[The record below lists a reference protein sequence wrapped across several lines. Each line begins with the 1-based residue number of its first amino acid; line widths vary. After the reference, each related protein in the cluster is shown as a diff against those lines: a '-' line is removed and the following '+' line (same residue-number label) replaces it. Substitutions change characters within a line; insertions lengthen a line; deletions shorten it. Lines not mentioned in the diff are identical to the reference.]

1 MPMWRNGRRA
11 CLKNKSRNWGVGSTP
26 TIGTRIFIMKLT
38 DSKLNSRAVI
48 ALDNPFIF
56 LRIENCILVAKT
68 ELAKRRLIRATIVL
82 SGIKAVDQNTND
94 MAGWTQPL

>member
-1 MPMWRNGRRA
+1 MN
-11 CLKNKSRNWGVGSTP
+11 
-26 TIGTRIFIMKLT
+26 LT
-38 DSKLNSRAVI
+38 DSKLNDRAVY

-56 LRIENCILVAKT
+56 VRIENCILVAKT

-82 SGIKAVDQNTND
+82 SGIKAVDNEMAS